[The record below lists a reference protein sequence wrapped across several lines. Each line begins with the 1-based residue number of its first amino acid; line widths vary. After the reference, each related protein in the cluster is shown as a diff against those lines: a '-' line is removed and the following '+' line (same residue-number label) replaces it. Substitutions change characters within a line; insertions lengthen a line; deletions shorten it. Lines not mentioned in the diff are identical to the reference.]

1 MLNTSWM
8 THLTQMNRYCSH
20 GHEGTKAERSSGQSV
35 HREDGWGW
43 TGGLA
48 SECVLFVTLLYSSG
62 LHSTFSSPELD
73 MTTQMI
79 PLVGRNDWQQVWQS
93 FVLLQGWA
101 LQGLAVY
108 PNYYLISPVLVPV
121 DGNCTVWEHIYG
133 GDQTA
138 IPTGR
143 RDWWVETDTKE
154 GGGYIGSLLWVRKT
168 KIRLR
173 SYV

>member
-62 LHSTFSSPELD
+62 LHSTFSSSELE

-121 DGNCTVWEHIYG
+121 DGTAQYENTSMEGIKLLFQQEEGTDGLKQILRKG
-133 GDQTA
+133 GA
-138 IPTGR
+138 
-143 RDWWVETDTKE
+143 
-154 GGGYIGSLLWVRKT
+154 YIGSLLWVRKT